1 MNLESKLEILD
12 AISGNANFPA
22 NQTHR
27 DGAMLLA
34 TNGYQLLAFHL
45 SAEESATEEFATIP
59 TLEAGAKASK
69 KVSAETS
76 VALIRGWL
84 TDEKTNGRKVKG
96 SALRDFLRADDYL
109 RCPVCAGSG
118 RRPVD
123 EPDYEELE
131 IGDPFS
137 MPRLA
142 SILGAIYNA
151 NMLVST
157 MAYLDVPETVLLETW
172 AEPNK
177 GQGDG
182 VLLRI
187 AGDGWTL
194 IQMNMREMKQ
204 QDPEVFP
211 LVEEAEVAAAA

>member
-22 NQTHR
+22 NRTYR
-27 DGAMLLA
+27 EGATLIA
-34 TNGYQLLAFHL
+34 TNGWQLLAFQV
-45 SAEESATEEFATIP
+45 SVEDATTEDFAAIS

-69 KVSAETS
+69 KVSAEKS
-76 VALIRGWL
+76 VAAIRGWL
-84 TDEKTNGRKVKG
+84 AQEKTNARRVKG
-96 SALRDFLRADDYL
+96 SALRDFLRADHYL

-118 RRPVD
+118 RRPLD
-123 EPDYEELE
+123 EPNYEELE
-131 IGDPFS
+131 IDDPFS

-142 SILGAIYNA
+142 SILGATYNA

-157 MAYLDVPETVLLETW
+157 LAYLDVPETVLLETW
-172 AEPNK
+172 PAPSD

-187 AGDGWTL
+187 VGDGWTL
-194 IQMNMREMKQ
+194 IQMNMRELKKEN
-204 QDPEVFP
+204 PEVFP
-211 LVEEAEVAAAA
+211 LAEEVEVAAA